1 VQCPLLEHWQ
11 DWLLEEQVQV
21 LQEQSDMLIDEV
33 ILDVVVVKCLNS
45 LIEDLI

>member
-11 DWLLEEQVQV
+11 DWLLEEQAQV

-33 ILDVVVVKCLNS
+33 ILDLVVKCLNS
-45 LIEDLI
+45 LIEDLV